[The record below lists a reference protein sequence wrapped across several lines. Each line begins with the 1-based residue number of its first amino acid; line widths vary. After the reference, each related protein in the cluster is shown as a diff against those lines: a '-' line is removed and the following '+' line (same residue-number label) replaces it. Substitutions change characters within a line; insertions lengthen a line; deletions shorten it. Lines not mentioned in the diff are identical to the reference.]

1 MSILIKGIEM
11 PSMCAECDFM
21 GGLIMPDNIYTC
33 DCPVDVIR
41 GRNITRAVEEDCRHP
56 DCPLIEVP
64 APHGRL
70 IDGEEVL
77 RAMNTWSKYGYD
89 ERCRLVPW
97 NENLVPYVMFEDM
110 VLAVVGMPTIIDA
123 EE

>member
-1 MSILIKGIEM
+1 MSILIKGMEM
-11 PSMCAECDFM
+11 PTEGMV
-21 GGLIMPDNIYTC
+21 ITIYKLNDKFYASVHGT
-33 DCPVDVIR
+33 
-41 GRNITRAVEEDCRHP
+41 ELS
-56 DCPLIEVP
+56 PLILVP
-64 APHGRL
+64 KHGRL

-110 VLAVVGMPTIIDA
+110 VRAVVGMPTIIEA